1 MSPAL
6 IWNIA
11 VPVAV
16 LVLIASLSWWA
27 RKHPNRS
34 KEFPDRIRMPKFQA
48 FFGWLFLSVGLF
60 MGLFAFTYPR
70 APLGAQIASVVI
82 VLAGLFFLFMYRNFY
97 IVPRTY
103 DVAYRTIMGK
113 EHLVTYADIVS
124 YDVRRLRGQPFLTF
138 KDRHGVKFS
147 INSAAYDMTP
157 LLRAIDFHKVTG
169 RWPVREEVP
178 VGDARD

>member
-1 MSPAL
+1 
-6 IWNIA
+6 
-11 VPVAV
+11 
-16 LVLIASLSWWA
+16 
-27 RKHPNRS
+27 
-34 KEFPDRIRMPKFQA
+34 MPKFQA
-48 FFGWLFLSVGLF
+48 FFGWLFLTVGLV
-60 MGLFAFTYPR
+60 MGLASFMHPR

-82 VLAGLFFLFMYRNFY
+82 VLVGLFFLFMYRNFY

-124 YDVRRLRGQPFLTF
+124 YDVVRLRGQPFLTF
-138 KDRHGVKFS
+138 KDCHGVRFS

-169 RWPVREEVP
+169 RWPGREEAPIVET
-178 VGDARD
+178 RD